1 MLSVVLKMFPECW
14 SLVVG
19 GPVPR
24 EVLARAHPPR
34 RLGHQICLRPSRGGI
49 SLRLKAS
56 TPDQRW
62 LKAVIL
68 KARQALCSTTA
79 TLAVILH
86 AQPKRLYK
94 RARFIKISEGDE
106 QNQMTKETLHRDV
119 VILGSGPA
127 GLTAAIYAARADLH
141 PLVIEG
147 PQPGGQLMITT
158 EVENYPGF
166 SKGIQGP
173 ELMEEF
179 RQQAKRF
186 GTEFLTTYIDRVD
199 LSKRPFT
206 LYGKE
211 SADSEEVTTT
221 IRAETLIIST
231 GASAK
236 WLGIPGEAPAPAGLG
251 GYGVSACATCDGFFF
266 KGKPIVVVGGGD
278 TAMEEATFLTRYASR
293 VTVVHRRDT
302 LRASK
307 IMQDK
312 AFKNPKID
320 FVWDKDVREVLGSP
334 ETGVT
339 GVRLYNNKTGEERVF
354 DCEGVFIA
362 IGPKPNT
369 DVFKGWLDMDDVGY
383 IKTAGVSMATNI
395 PGVFACGDAQDSF
408 YRQAVTAAGTG
419 CMAAIDAERFLD
431 SLPVPM
437 ASGEEV
443 TIEGE
448 VVSADREQVT
458 MPGGEV
464 VPNHPD
470 GSNGDGTKPAEDISV
485 VYAPH

>member
-1 MLSVVLKMFPECW
+1 M
-14 SLVVG
+14 
-19 GPVPR
+19 
-24 EVLARAHPPR
+24 A
-34 RLGHQICLRPSRGGI
+34 
-49 SLRLKAS
+49 
-56 TPDQRW
+56 
-62 LKAVIL
+62 
-68 KARQALCSTTA
+68 
-79 TLAVILH
+79 
-86 AQPKRLYK
+86 
-94 RARFIKISEGDE
+94 
-106 QNQMTKETLHRDV
+106 KETLHREV
-119 VILGSGPA
+119 VIVGSGPA
-127 GLTAAIYAARADLH
+127 GLTAAIYAARAELH
-141 PLVIEG
+141 PLVIHG
-147 PQPGGQLMITT
+147 PQPGGQLTITT

-166 SKGIQGP
+166 ADGIQGP
-173 ELMEEF
+173 ELMQQFED
-179 RQQAKRF
+179 QAKRF
-186 GTEFLTTYIDRVD
+186 GTEFLVTFVNKVD
-199 LSKRPFT
+199 LSARPFT
-206 LYGKE
+206 LWTDEGHEIK
-211 SADSEEVTTT
+211 
-221 IRAETLIIST
+221 AETLIVAS

-236 WLGIPGEAPAPAGLG
+236 WLGIPGEAPAPEGLG
-251 GYGVSACATCDGFFF
+251 GLGVSACATCDGFFF

-293 VTVVHRRDT
+293 VTVIHRRDS

-320 FVWDKDVREVLGSP
+320 FIWDTDVREVLGSP

-339 GVRLYNNKTGEERVF
+339 GVKLRNGKTGEESEF
-354 DCEGVFIA
+354 PCEGVFIA
-362 IGPKPNT
+362 IGHKPNT

-395 PGVFACGDAQDSF
+395 PGVFACGDAQDTV

-458 MPGGEV
+458 MPDGEV
-464 VPNHPD
+464 LPNHPD
-470 GSNGDGTKPAEDISV
+470 GSNGDGKPAADESV
-485 VYAPH
+485 VYARHSTELPS